1 MASVTLTPSGYRDLT
16 GMSIDSSY
24 PIGNAYANSS
34 STNYARFNV
43 NQSTTGYVYLTFDTS
58 SIPSSATNISITG
71 NFKARVSNTTRVSNT
86 GAQLYAGTTAKG
98 SSVAFAAT
106 SASVRS
112 LTPGTSW
119 TRTDLNDLRLYVTGR
134 ASSSTSSRRIDFY
147 GADVTITYTEASVA
161 VTGVSLDKAT
171 DSVEIGSTTT
181 LTATVTPSNATN
193 KNVSW
198 STSSSS
204 VATVSGGV
212 VTGVSAGTARITVT
226 TADGGY
232 TAYCDVTVTQPVTYE
247 YSLVTTMEVGKEYLI
262 ANGNSGTVS
271 LLTNVSGGSRT
282 LQGVTATVTNGKIQI
297 TGAVKSKALFECVRY
312 TTGNDNTITVKKD
325 NQYLYCDNANGLR
338 MNSPTTLDR
347 FWHYKNNKFWQ
358 FKSTASDGYS
368 DASSEYKYYLTWNN
382 GNATDSHVD
391 TTSIED
397 SNIPLVY
404 IFTEYTPSS
413 ETLYLKQ
420 NNSWTA
426 VTKTYK
432 KINNSWVEQSD
443 LSNVFDSGTNYY
455 MEQ

>member
-58 SIPSSATNISITG
+58 SIPSGATNISITG

-106 SASVRS
+106 TASVRS

-134 ASSSTSSRRIDFY
+134 GSSSTSSRRIDFY
-147 GADVTITYTEASVA
+147 GADVTITYTESSVA

-232 TAYCDVTVTQPVTYE
+232 TAYCDVTVTQPVTHE
-247 YSLVTTMEVGKEYLI
+247 YTLVNSMEVGKSYII

-271 LLTNVSGGSRT
+271 LLTNESGGSRT
-282 LQGVTATVTNGKIQI
+282 LLGVSATVTNGKIQI
-297 TGAVKSKALFECVRY
+297 TTSVESRVLFNCVRY
-312 TTGNDNTITVKKD
+312 TAGNDNTITVEKD
-325 NQYLYCDNANGLR
+325 GAYMFCNNANGLV
-338 MNSPTTLDR
+338 MSNPATLDR
-347 FWHYKNNKFWQ
+347 FWHYKDNKFWCY
-358 FKSTASDGYS
+358 KGTTSDGYEDDS
-368 DASSEYKYYLTWNN
+368 TDYKYYIVWNN
-382 GNATDSHVD
+382 GNATDGHVD
-391 TTSIED
+391 TTSIKD
-397 SNIPLVY
+397 SNIPLTY
-404 IFTEYTPSS
+404 IFAEYTQPSQVP
-413 ETLYLKQ
+413 YVKR
-420 NNSWTA
+420 NGSWVTA
-426 VTKTYK
+426 SKVFK
-432 KINNSWVEQSD
+432 KVNGSWVEQSD

>member
-1 MASVTLTPSGYRDLT
+1 MASVTLIPSGYRDLT
-16 GMSIDSSY
+16 GMSIDGSY
-24 PIGNAYANSS
+24 PITNAYANSS

-43 NQSTTGYVYLTFDTS
+43 NQSTTGSVYFTFDTS
-58 SIPSSATNISITG
+58 SIPSGATNITLAG

-86 GAQLYAGTTAKG
+86 GARLYSGTTAKG
-98 SSVAFAAT
+98 TSVAFAAT
-106 SASVRS
+106 TASVRS
-112 LTPGTSW
+112 LTPGTGW
-119 TRTDLNDLRLYVTGR
+119 TRSDLNDLRLYVTGR

-147 GADVTITYTEASVA
+147 GADVTVTYTEASVA
-161 VTGVSLDKAT
+161 VTGVSLDKST
-171 DSVEIGSTTT
+171 DTVEAGSTTT
-181 LTATVTPSNATN
+181 LTETVTPSNATN
-193 KNVSW
+193 KNVTW
-198 STSSSS
+198 STSNSS

-212 VTGVSAGTARITVT
+212 VTGVAAGTARITVT
-226 TADGGY
+226 TVDGGF
-232 TAYCDVTVTQPVTYE
+232 TDYCDVTVTQPITYE
-247 YSLVTTMEVGKEYLI
+247 YTLATTMEVGKEYLI

-271 LLTNVSGGSRT
+271 LLTNVSGGSRI
-282 LQGVTATVTNGKIQI
+282 LEGVTATVTNGKIQI

-312 TTGNDNTITVKKD
+312 TAGNDNTITVKKD

-347 FWHYKNNKFWQ
+347 FWHYRNNKFWQ